1 MSAENKTLTTS
12 KIMDEIND
20 ENIYMIKSI
29 HDEFWEEHCSVITPE
44 DSRFIMVGIV
54 GSLVAIISVIFNTFL
69 FSILVS
75 SRNNRYSQL
84 LYLIFLAFSD
94 IFLSASY
101 ILMFPVN
108 IFMDYFENEVMSKAW
123 FGYVKYVFSTCHIT
137 MTGSALLITLATFER
152 FLTVK
157 KIKNS
162 FTMIHRMVLTVIV
175 FIFALMAKGPMFW
188 ELMVKNN
195 FNCTG
200 VTAYV
205 VGFNDFAREE
215 PYKTF
220 YTFWFRCLISTFLP
234 FFLSFYFNI
243 QIVLQLRRQ
252 QVGARLFRFG
262 ISEHR
267 HNIRSATR
275 MLVLVTCT
283 YLASNLLNV
292 IVATWEAFDSEFLT
306 SEEIRPYYTITSDLI
321 SLLTVLACALRLPI
335 YYACNQRI
343 RQEVN
348 LKLSR
353 MCFCRS
359 YFTSFQFEYVPTIRY
374 LNSGNGYVIRRHKNK
389 AITQNQENQVSD
401 SRNSNE
407 KCIGTG
413 LDKIVLSVAMA
424 HSATPNTSEK

>member
-1 MSAENKTLTTS
+1 MA
-12 KIMDEIND
+12 INNETFLQNIEKNIEYD
-20 ENIYMIKSI
+20 NIYTIKPI
-29 HDEFWEEHCSVITPE
+29 HDEFWETHCSVITPE
-44 DSRFIMVGIV
+44 ESRFIMVGIV

-69 FSILVS
+69 FSILIS

-108 IFMDYFENEVMSKAW
+108 IFMDYFENEFMSTAW
-123 FGYVKYVFSTCHIT
+123 FSYVKYVFSTCHIT

-157 KIKNS
+157 KIKNN
-162 FTMIHRMVLTVIV
+162 FTMAHRIILTVIV
-175 FIFALMAKGPMFW
+175 FIFALLAKGPLFW
-188 ELMVKNN
+188 ELMVENN
-195 FNCTG
+195 YNCTG
-200 VTAYV
+200 VTAYI

-243 QIVLQLRRQ
+243 QIVLQLRKQ

-306 SEEIRPYYTITSDLI
+306 SEEIRPYYTISSDLI

-348 LKLSR
+348 LKLSK
-353 MCFCRS
+353 MCFCKS
-359 YFTSFQFEYVPTIRY
+359 YFDRFQFEYAPTIRY
-374 LNSGNGYVIRRHKNK
+374 LNSGNGYVIRRSKSK
-389 AITQNQENQVSD
+389 LRSQNQDNQNLNIQQCD
-401 SRNSNE
+401 E

-413 LDKIVLSVAMA
+413 LDKIVLSVAMT
-424 HSATPNTSEK
+424 HTIPSNSLDK